1 MDLMKL
7 VIQIP
12 CLNEEKTL
20 PAVLESIPKKIAGVD
35 EIVIVIID
43 DGSTDKTVEVA
54 KEHGVTEF
62 VHHPH
67 RMGLAKGFQDGV
79 HRALELGA
87 DIVVNTDGDNQYPQ
101 AEIGHLV
108 APIIAGKADIVI
120 ADRQTDKI
128 AHFSPFKKLLQKMGS
143 QVVNWAAGTKLPDA
157 ASGFRAYSRDSL
169 LKLNIITR
177 FSYAMETIIQA
188 GNKNMAIVSVPIE
201 TNEKTRE
208 SRLFKSSW
216 EHVRKSALAIMRA
229 YLMYKPY
236 AVFTAL
242 GLVSFAAGAGLFL
255 RYLYFFLNETKT
267 PHLQSLILGTVFLIG
282 AFLCF
287 VLLIISDLIR
297 TNRILQE
304 DALEHLKRL
313 RFKK

>member
-1 MDLMKL
+1 METMKL

-12 CLNEEKTL
+12 CLNEEQTL
-20 PAVLESIPKKIAGVD
+20 PAVLKSIPKKIEGVD
-35 EIVIVIID
+35 EIIILIID
-43 DGSTDKTVEVA
+43 DGSTDQTVATA
-54 KEHGVTEF
+54 KKLGVKEF
-62 VHHPH
+62 VYHPH
-67 RMGLAKGFQDGV
+67 RMGLARGFQDGV

-101 AEIGHLV
+101 AEISRLV
-108 APIIAGKADIVI
+108 TPIIQGKADIVI

-128 AHFSPFKKLLQKMGS
+128 AHFSPFKKFLQKAGS

-188 GNKNMAIVSVPIE
+188 GNKNMAIVSIPIE

-216 EHVRKSALAIMRA
+216 EHVRKSGLAIMRA

-236 AVFTAL
+236 AVFSAL
-242 GLVSFAAGAGLFL
+242 GILFLATGSGLFL
-255 RYLYFFLNETKT
+255 RYFYFFLNDAPT
-267 PHLQSLILGTVFLIG
+267 PHLQSLILGAVLLTG

-287 VLLIISDLIR
+287 ALLIISDLIR

-304 DALEHLKRL
+304 DSLEHLKRL